1 MLDFLGLDS
10 EQFPELLDSGEIIGS
25 LSAAASRETGLT
37 ENTLVIT
44 GALDQAA
51 GAIGAGNLSPGICS
65 ETTGS
70 ALAACVFIEKPVIN
84 LEHRIPCH
92 CHALKDKY
100 YLMAWGQTVGL
111 AYKWFKDNLCE
122 KEVEHAQDVGRN
134 VYDLMDK
141 QASRPSG
148 AMSS

>member
-37 ENTLVIT
+37 EDTLVIT

-51 GAIGAGNLSPGICS
+51 GAIGAGNLSSGICS

-70 ALAACVFIEKPVIN
+70 ALAALAGAAIGIFKNIEEGYEKIVELGGRISPNRGNQIVYQKGFQKYQNLYQSLIGVFEP
-84 LEHRIPCH
+84 E
-92 CHALKDKY
+92 
-100 YLMAWGQTVGL
+100 
-111 AYKWFKDNLCE
+111 
-122 KEVEHAQDVGRN
+122 
-134 VYDLMDK
+134 
-141 QASRPSG
+141 
-148 AMSS
+148 